1 MAAPTFSN
9 PGKTVIKPIGLAHV
23 FLKTE
28 PSKFQ
33 TMKKYYQTFL
43 SAKIQ
48 HENEVMAFLAY
59 DEEHHR
65 IAIVGL
71 PGTGPRDPNAAG
83 LFHFAFTFNSL
94 TDLALAYRQRLAHGI
109 EPYWC
114 VNHGPTTSIYYH
126 DPDGNDIETQVDNF
140 KTVEEAN
147 EFLQSPAFA
156 VNPIGTDFDPEE
168 LIRKLE
174 AGEDEK
180 VITTRVEIGPRLFPI
195 YNAEGKVIG

>member
-9 PGKTVIKPIGLAHV
+9 PGKTVIKPAYFAHI

-28 PSKFQ
+28 ASKLQ
-33 TMKKYYQTFL
+33 TMISYYETFL

-48 HENEVMAFLAY
+48 FQNNMMAFLAY

-65 IAIVGL
+65 VAIAAL
-71 PGTGPRDPNAAG
+71 PGTVPKDPNAAG
-83 LFHFAFTFNSL
+83 LFHFAFTFHSL
-94 TDLALAYRQRLAHGI
+94 TDLALAYRQRLANGI

-126 DPDGNDIETQVDNF
+126 DPDGNDIETQCENF
-140 KTVEEAN
+140 ESVEEIN
-147 EFLQSPAFA
+147 DFIGGPLFA
-156 VNPIGTDFDPEE
+156 ENPIGTDFDPEE
-168 LIRKLE
+168 LIRRLE

-180 VITTRVEIGPRLFPI
+180 SIKKRIEIGPRGVPI
-195 YNAEGKVIG
+195 FNEEGKVVG